1 MSLSQLKTNFIVNY
15 NNKII
20 FLPLNQIIFVLIDK
34 GKEVVLFYFFMSG
47 KNTKMPVERER
58 EKYALCLGVVLV
70 FEFWMC
76 N

>member
-1 MSLSQLKTNFIVNY
+1 MSLSQLKINFIVNY

-47 KNTKMPVERER
+47 KNTKMPLERER

-70 FEFWMC
+70 FEFWMR

>member
-47 KNTKMPVERER
+47 KNTKMPLERER
-58 EKYALCLGVVLV
+58 EICLG
-70 FEFWMC
+70 FRGSFSF
-76 N
+76 